1 MNLLQHINLSR
12 APRLPLVLASEVSE
26 CGLACIAMIARF
38 HGHDIDLN
46 GLRQRF
52 ALSLSGM
59 SLRSLMGLADQ
70 LGLSSRPLRVE
81 LAALSKVKTPAI
93 LHWDLNH
100 YVVLRSVTSRSIV
113 IHDPALGVR
122 TVPLAEVSKHF
133 TGVVLELAPATNF
146 RVVHARA
153 PVRLSSL
160 WSQMTGFATA
170 FLHVIV
176 LSIVLQIA
184 AFAAPFQIQ
193 LVIDEAV
200 FHADQDL
207 LTVLAL
213 AFGTLVVIQALVE
226 ALRGWTLRVF
236 GHLLSFQIVGNL
248 IRHMLRLPAEFFEK
262 RHVGDVLSR
271 IGAVQ
276 PIQEAITRGVVSSI
290 IDGVMALVATVV
302 LFFYSATL
310 AGIVV
315 FSILLHL
322 VLVFALFP
330 GMRHR
335 MEEEILARAKE
346 QSHLM
351 ESVRAA
357 TTIKLMGREAE
368 RESAW
373 RNLSADLTNAGISVG
388 KYQIS
393 MTFIQTLLTG
403 LVYVIIVFLGAR
415 LILTG
420 QGFSVGMLFAFLS
433 FRQTLNDRAVGFINQ
448 LVQFRL
454 LGLHLDRLADIITAV
469 PETDVA
475 RTQSLDVKGA
485 IKVRDLCF
493 RYGASDQLILQDID
507 LNIEPGSFVAITGPS
522 GGGKTT
528 LLKLLLG
535 LHRPTSGTI
544 DLDGHRADPELWRA
558 WRTHVGVVA
567 QDDRLLSG
575 TIADNIAFFDPD
587 LDMKRVQE
595 AALAAQVHDDIMR
608 QPMQYLGLVGDMGST
623 LSGGQRQ
630 RVLLARALYGRPRVL
645 ILDEGTA
652 NLDEATEET
661 IADLVSQMPIT
672 RIVVAHRPALI
683 RRADRVFVVKDRQ
696 ITEHSP
702 ADRVAPEIVAVNDVS
717 GAPIRIRG
725 ESIARAADRIETGPS
740 PHAIPT

>member
-1 MNLLQHINLSR
+1 MSVLEQLNLSR
-12 APRLPLVLASEVSE
+12 APRLPLVLASEVAE
-26 CGLACIAMIARF
+26 CGLACITMIARF

-46 GLRQRF
+46 SLRQRF

-81 LAALSKVKTPAI
+81 LSALSKVKAPAI
-93 LHWDLNH
+93 LHWDLSH
-100 YVVLRSVTSRSIV
+100 YVVLQSVTSRSVV
-113 IHDPALGVR
+113 IHDPAIGVR
-122 TVPLAEVSKHF
+122 KLPLGEVSKHF
-133 TGVVLELAPATNF
+133 TGVVLELSPAANF

-160 WSQMTGFATA
+160 WSQMTGFASA

-176 LSIVLQIA
+176 LSVVLQIA

-193 LVIDEAV
+193 LVVDEAV

-213 AFGTLVVIQALVE
+213 AFGALVIVQALVE

-262 RHVGDVLSR
+262 RHVGDLLSR

-290 IDGVMALVATVV
+290 IDGVMAFIAAVV
-302 LFFYSATL
+302 LFFYSVTL
-310 AGIVV
+310 AAIVV
-315 FSILLHL
+315 FAVLLH
-322 VLVFALFP
+322 VALVFALFP

-357 TTIKLMGREAE
+357 TIIKLMGREAE

-373 RNLSADLTNAGISVG
+373 RNLNADVANAGISVG
-388 KYQIS
+388 KYQVS

-403 LVYVIIVFLGAR
+403 LVYVIIVYLGAR

-433 FRQTLNDRAVGFINQ
+433 FRQTFNDRAVGFINQ

-454 LGLHLDRLADIITAV
+454 LGLHLDRLADIVTAI
-469 PETDVA
+469 PETEAASV
-475 RTQSLDVKGA
+475 QSLEVKGA
-485 IKVRDLCF
+485 IKVRDLSF

-507 LNIEPGSFVAITGPS
+507 FDIEPGSFVAITGPS

-535 LHRPTSGTI
+535 LQRPTSGTI

-558 WRTHVGVVA
+558 WRKHVGVVA

-595 AALAAQVHDDIMR
+595 AAIAARVHDDIMR
-608 QPMQYLGLVGDMGST
+608 APMQYFGLVGDMGST

-630 RVLLARALYGRPRVL
+630 RVLLARALYGRPRILV
-645 ILDEGTA
+645 LDEGTA
-652 NLDEATEET
+652 NLDEATEEA
-661 IADLVSQMPIT
+661 IAELIAKMPIT
-672 RIVVAHRPALI
+672 RIFVAHRPAPI
-683 RRADRVFVVKDRQ
+683 RRANRILLVKDRQ
-696 ITEHSP
+696 IKEVSSLEAEAAP
-702 ADRVAPEIVAVNDVS
+702 AIGARVVDISLLRPVV
-717 GAPIRIRG
+717 
-725 ESIARAADRIETGPS
+725 TGG
-740 PHAIPT
+740 

>member
-1 MNLLQHINLSR
+1 MSVLEQLNLSR
-12 APRLPLVLASEVSE
+12 APRLPLVLASELAE
-26 CGLACIAMIARF
+26 CGLACITMVARY
-38 HGHDIDLN
+38 HGHDVDLN

-59 SLRSLMGLADQ
+59 SLRSLIALADQ
-70 LGLSSRPLRVE
+70 LGLSSRALRVE
-81 LAALSKVKTPAI
+81 LSALSKVKAPAI

-100 YVVLRSVTSRSIV
+100 YVVLQSVTSRGIV
-113 IHDPALGVR
+113 IHDPATGVR
-122 TVPLAEVSKHF
+122 KLTPEEVSKHF
-133 TGVVLELAPATNF
+133 TGVVLELSAATNF

-160 WSQMTGFATA
+160 WSQMTGFAGA

-176 LSIVLQIA
+176 LSVLLQIA

-193 LVIDEAV
+193 LVVDEAV

-213 AFGTLVVIQALVE
+213 AFGTLVIIQALVE

-248 IRHMLRLPAEFFEK
+248 IRHMLRLPADFFEK
-262 RHVGDVLSR
+262 RHVGDILSR
-271 IGAVQ
+271 LGAVQ

-290 IDGVMALVATVV
+290 IDGLMAVIAAIV
-302 LFFYSATL
+302 LFFYSVTL
-310 AGIVV
+310 AAIVV
-315 FSILLHL
+315 LALVLHL
-322 VLVFALFP
+322 ALVFALYP

-373 RNLSADLTNAGISVG
+373 RNLSADVANAGISVG

-403 LVYVIIVFLGAR
+403 LVYVIIVYIGAR
-415 LILTG
+415 LILDG

-454 LGLHLDRLADIITAV
+454 LGLHLDRLADIVVAV
-469 PETDVA
+469 PETEAASA
-475 RTQSLDVKGA
+475 RSLDVQGG
-485 IKVRDLCF
+485 IKVRDVSF
-493 RYGASDQLILQDID
+493 RYGASDQFILQNID
-507 LNIEPGSFVAITGPS
+507 FAVEPGSFVAITGPS

-535 LHRPTSGTI
+535 LQQPTSGTI
-544 DLDGHRADPELWRA
+544 DLDGHRAHPELWRA
-558 WRTHVGVVA
+558 WRKHVGVVA

-595 AALAAQVHDDIMR
+595 AAIAARVHDDIMR
-608 QPMQYLGLVGDMGST
+608 TPMQYLGLVGDMGST

-630 RVLLARALYGRPRVL
+630 RVLLARALYGRPRILV
-645 ILDEGTA
+645 LDEGTA
-652 NLDEATEET
+652 NLDEATEEA
-661 IADLVSQMPIT
+661 IAELITRMPIT
-672 RIVVAHRPALI
+672 RVVVAHRPALI
-683 RRADRVFVVKDRQ
+683 RRAHRILVVKDRE
-696 ITEHSP
+696 IKEVSP
-702 ADRVAPEIVAVNDVS
+702 VEVEALPPSGGQVIDMTTIRPVLS
-717 GAPIRIRG
+717 GA
-725 ESIARAADRIETGPS
+725 
-740 PHAIPT
+740 

>member
-1 MNLLQHINLSR
+1 MNILEQVNLSR
-12 APRLPLVLASEVSE
+12 APRLPVVLASELAE
-26 CGLACIAMIARF
+26 CGLACIAMVARF
-38 HGHDIDLN
+38 HGHDVDLN

-59 SLRSLMGLADQ
+59 SLRSLIGLADQ
-70 LGLSSRPLRVE
+70 LGLSSRALRVE
-81 LAALSKVKTPAI
+81 LSGLQKVKAPAI

-100 YVVLRSVTSRSIV
+100 YVVLRSVTSRSV
-113 IHDPALGVR
+113 VVHDPAIGVR
-122 TVPLAEVSKHF
+122 RLTLDEASKHF
-133 TGVVLELAPATNF
+133 SGVVLELAPAANF
-146 RVVHARA
+146 RVIHARA
-153 PVRLSSL
+153 PIRLTSL
-160 WSQMTGFATA
+160 WSQMTGFSNA
-170 FLHVIV
+170 FLHVIL

-193 LVIDEAV
+193 LVVDEAV
-200 FHADQDL
+200 FHADQDFL
-207 LTVLAL
+207 IVLGL
-213 AFGTLVVIQALVE
+213 GFGALVVIQALVE
-226 ALRGWTLRVF
+226 AMRGWALRVF

-248 IRHMLRLPAEFFEK
+248 VRHMLRLPADFFEK
-262 RHVGDVLSR
+262 RHVGDILSR

-290 IDGVMALVATVV
+290 IDGVMALIATVI
-302 LFFYSATL
+302 LFFYSVTL
-310 AGIVV
+310 AAVAV
-315 FSILLHL
+315 FAAVLHMAL
-322 VLVFALFP
+322 VLALFP

-368 RESAW
+368 REGAW

-393 MTFIQTLLTG
+393 MTFIQTLVTG
-403 LVYVIIVFLGAR
+403 LVYVIIVYLGAR

-433 FRQTLNDRAVGFINQ
+433 FRQTFNDRAVGFINQ

-454 LGLHLDRLADIITAV
+454 LGLHLDRLADIVTAV
-469 PETDVA
+469 PETDA
-475 RTQSLDVKGA
+475 AALQSLDVKGA
-485 IKVRDLCF
+485 IKVRDLSF
-493 RYGASDQLILQDID
+493 RYGASDQLILQDIGFD
-507 LNIEPGSFVAITGPS
+507 IEPGSFVAITGPS

-535 LHRPTSGTI
+535 LHQPTSGTI
-544 DLDGHRADPELWRA
+544 DLDDHRASPELWRA
-558 WRTHVGVVA
+558 WRRHVGVVA

-595 AALAAQVHDDIMR
+595 AAMAAQIHDDIMR
-608 QPMQYLGLVGDMGST
+608 APMQYLGLVGDMGST

-630 RVLLARALYGRPRVL
+630 RVLLARALYGRPRIL
-645 ILDEGTA
+645 MLDEGTA
-652 NLDEATEET
+652 NLDEATEEA
-661 IADLVSQMPIT
+661 IADLIAKMPIT

-683 RRADRVFVVKDRQ
+683 RRAHRIFLVKDRR
-696 ITEHSP
+696 ISEVLSKEASP
-702 ADRVAPEIVAVNDVS
+702 ALS
-717 GAPIRIRG
+717 
-725 ESIARAADRIETGPS
+725 RAAQIVDPS
-740 PHAIPT
+740 RVPAVAGVA

>member
-1 MNLLQHINLSR
+1 MSVLEHLNLSR
-12 APRLPLVLASEVSE
+12 APRLPLVLASEVAE
-26 CGLACIAMIARF
+26 CGLACIAMIGRF
-38 HGHDIDLN
+38 HGHDVDLN

-81 LAALSKVKTPAI
+81 LSALAKVKAPAI

-113 IHDPALGVR
+113 IHDPAIGVR
-122 TVPLAEVSKHF
+122 TLPLAEVSKHF
-133 TGVVLELAPATNF
+133 TGVVLELTPTANF

-153 PVRLSSL
+153 PVQLSSL
-160 WSQMTGFATA
+160 WSQMTGFASA

-176 LSIVLQIA
+176 LSVVLQIA

-213 AFGTLVVIQALVE
+213 AFGALVVIQALVE

-271 IGAVQ
+271 MGAVQ

-290 IDGVMALVATVV
+290 IDGVMAFIATII

-310 AGIVV
+310 GAVVV
-315 FSILLHL
+315 FALLLHL
-322 VLVFALFP
+322 ALVFALFP

-373 RNLSADLTNAGISVG
+373 RNLSADVTNAGISVG

-393 MTFIQTLLTG
+393 MAFVQSLLTG
-403 LVYVIIVFLGAR
+403 LVYVIIVYLGAR
-415 LILTG
+415 LILTN
-420 QGFSVGMLFAFLS
+420 A
-433 FRQTLNDRAVGFINQ
+433 
-448 LVQFRL
+448 
-454 LGLHLDRLADIITAV
+454 
-469 PETDVA
+469 A
-475 RTQSLDVKGA
+475 RMQSLDVKGA
-485 IKVRDLCF
+485 IKVRELSF
-493 RYGASDQLILQDID
+493 RYGASDQFTLQDID
-507 LNIEPGSFVAITGPS
+507 LDIEPGSFVAITGPS
-522 GGGKTT
+522 GVGKTT

-544 DLDGHRADPELWRA
+544 DLDGHRAEPELWRA
-558 WRTHVGVVA
+558 WRSHVGVVA

-575 TIADNIAFFDPD
+575 TIADSIAFFDPD

-595 AALAAQVHDDIMR
+595 AAMAAQVHDDIMR
-608 QPMQYLGLVGDMGST
+608 APMQYLGLVGDMGST

-630 RVLLARALYGRPRVL
+630 RVLLARALYSRPRVL
-645 ILDEGTA
+645 VLDEGTA

-661 IADLVSQMPIT
+661 IADLVSQIPIT

-683 RRADRVFVVKDRQ
+683 RRAHRLFVVKDRQ
-696 ITEHSP
+696 ISETSRLDCRSSRDPVCEGPNARTFVGRRKAGPFAQVTNALWQTNEHGLTRLVS
-702 ADRVAPEIVAVNDVS
+702 AWHRRSSAP
-717 GAPIRIRG
+717 PT
-725 ESIARAADRIETGPS
+725 ARSLANGC
-740 PHAIPT
+740 